1 MFAPPLLR
9 KFNMAS
15 SCFQWLSAFH
25 SGILEGVDIHCA
37 IDYETSMA
45 RLKIKLSRNLR
56 RSIQRGHPWVYKEGI
71 VSPGV
76 LERAQL
82 SQVIDA
88 KGDLAWAL
96 YDPHSPLSLRIL
108 STEKAPPNGAFFEK
122 RFSRAWALRAGVR
135 TAQTNAYRLFNG
147 EGDLL
152 PGLVCDMYATVAV
165 VQFDGQGPGE
175 FWDRELISQWLLA
188 NTGCTTVIEKNRR
201 NSERAIELLAG
212 PATEPEVVIKEN
224 GVLFKVNLEKGQKT
238 GFFLDQRENREHV
251 RFSSAGKSVLNLFS
265 YSGGFSVYAGLGQA
279 RRVAS
284 LDVSQGAISLAEENW
299 ALNGLEPSKH
309 TGLCVDVFE
318 YLNGAPELWDHIIV
332 DPPSMSHSENQKEV
346 AKTKYTELFAAA
358 AKRVTP
364 GGELSLSSC
373 SSHVSFDDFFQI
385 IDEALSL
392 SRRRGQILRVSGQG
406 PDHPFPHASHEL
418 RYLKFVHLSLD

>member
-1 MFAPPLLR
+1 
-9 KFNMAS
+9 
-15 SCFQWLSAFH
+15 
-25 SGILEGVDIHCA
+25 
-37 IDYETSMA
+37 MA

-56 RSIQRGHPWVYKEGI
+56 KTIQRGHPWVYKEGI
-71 VSPGV
+71 VSPPRDSSAQP
-76 LERAQL
+76 RAQL
-82 SQVIDA
+82 CQVIDG
-88 KGDLAWAL
+88 KGELAWAI
-96 YDPHSPLSLRIL
+96 YDPHGPLSLRIL
-108 STEKAPPNGAFFEK
+108 STEKAPPSAAFFER
-122 RFSRAWALRAGVR
+122 RFLRAWNLRAGVR
-135 TAQTNAYRLFNG
+135 SERTNAYRLFNG

-152 PGLVCDMYATVAV
+152 PGLVCDMYGDIAV

-175 FWDRELISQWLLA
+175 FWDRELISRWLMT
-188 NTGCTTVIEKNRR
+188 NTGCKSVIEKNRR
-201 NSERAIELLAG
+201 NSERAIEILAG
-212 PATEPEVVIKEN
+212 APLENPEVIVKEN

-238 GFFLDQRENREHV
+238 GFFLDQRENRNHV

-265 YSGGFSVYAGLGQA
+265 YSGGFSVYAGLGKA
-279 RRVAS
+279 TKVAS
-284 LDVSQGAISLAEENW
+284 LDVSQGAITLAEENW
-299 ALNGLEPSKH
+299 ALNGLDPKNH

-318 YLNGAPELWDHIIV
+318 YLNGTKPEHAEMWDHIIV
-332 DPPSMSHSENQKEV
+332 DPPSMSHSENQREV

-358 AKRVTP
+358 AKRVND

-392 SRRRGQILRVSGQG
+392 ARRRGQILRVSGQG